1 MTLETQEYRSILHTS
16 RPLRYAFIV
25 DLEASEISKQLTDI
39 FQFSARMWGG
49 RLNTIIPLLKGEISQ
64 AWWQILKICDPD
76 KVRFSPRSHS
86 YRPCGRLW
94 RPHRSLSFER
104 RPSNSFYNEI
114 RRGA

>member
-39 FQFSARMWGG
+39 FFQFSVRMWGG

-64 AWWQILKICDPD
+64 AWWQIFKICDPD
-76 KVRFSPRSHS
+76 KVIACTPISQELIHKI
-86 YRPCGRLW
+86 YQDIWG
-94 RPHRSLSFER
+94 
-104 RPSNSFYNEI
+104 NNFYK
-114 RRGA
+114 RA